1 MSEEMTPAYARSIG
15 TRLRDIRRQQ
25 GFSLQAVEA
34 RSAGE
39 FKASVLGAYERGER
53 IISVLRLARLAQLY
67 GVPVD
72 QLLPRVGGETNGA
85 VAGEETPVTI
95 DLGALDALSDR
106 TPEATIVRRY
116 VARISLQR
124 GDFNGRVITVRIED
138 VRALGRVFGWDEQ
151 RMRRRLEELGV
162 LR

>member
-1 MSEEMTPAYARSIG
+1 
-15 TRLRDIRRQQ
+15 
-25 GFSLQAVEA
+25 
-34 RSAGE
+34 
-39 FKASVLGAYERGER
+39 VLGAYERGER

-72 QLLPRVGGETNGA
+72 QLLPRVGGESNGTA
-85 VAGEETPVTI
+85 ATEESPVTI
-95 DLGALDALSDR
+95 DLAALEALSDR
-106 TPEATIVRRY
+106 TPEAGIVRRY

-124 GDFNGRVITVRIED
+124 GDFNGRVITIRVED
-138 VRALGRVFGWDEQ
+138 VRALGRVFGWDEH